1 MPTWI
6 ALKDENGARL
16 KLAKLD
22 VSGQP
27 VLHLFVT
34 NLAFT
39 NPRWREC
46 VTKLN
51 FREAPNRKYLVRRVD
66 PDEKLRPS
74 SFKSVFPGAVR
85 AEMPVGDYMLQIGS
99 KNVARRSEEG
109 AASVDLRGVQR
120 LGRNA
125 NGQEVYDCL
134 SGRFYLGG
142 RENSERITESADR
155 PVVDFLRLM
164 PPGQPLPQGPAL
176 AQALMLVAKGFVR
189 SMDQGE
195 VQRTEDYMAFRSA
208 LIPDADRGLLSGQEI
223 DDLLSR
229 AIDGAL
235 LRHVRGLHDVASE
248 AYMPMARLYDYLPP
262 HAGRPRG
269 AGVVPQPLNVAIQRL
284 LGDTTDKT
292 VLVPN
297 AFDGASFAY
306 LPEGSRIRAFQGLHG
321 RNEAFDGFAIEHPG
335 ALWQGQFTPAAE
347 QGADALLFNA
357 DPVRDD
363 RGGRRDFTEAL
374 MSLRSLAPGARA
386 VIALAGDGGLPGQ
399 VSDESAQ
406 FLRALGARC
415 SVENVFETAPIL
427 SQKAGGVKGLRVYSL
442 RNVPGDM
449 ERIEIL
455 IASGVTVL
463 SSWEQVKTH
472 VDETINTLEVREAES
487 DRIDV
492 ERVAE
497 QESYQRPYIAFSKVG
512 EARTMVPANLQSTAQ
527 AYLTH
532 IEKLYGPVD
541 EFVGKELGMGFATLQ
556 ANFSPEQVDG
566 VAVMISR
573 LLIGRSSILADDTG
587 IGKGRQLA
595 AMATWANKHG
605 LDVVFVTDRA
615 NLFSD
620 LARDLKDIGE
630 WERFRPLVLNTDG
643 EVTYEEYPGAEPTV
657 LAKGTPA
664 PVMADILERGASLQ
678 DVQANIAFLTYSQIS
693 TVDSPKALWVKNQLG
708 NALVIFDEAHIA
720 AGSDSNVA
728 VQVAEMASL
737 AKHTQFASAT
747 WAKSHQNMHIY
758 QRAFPTSVSM
768 ATLAET
774 MRKGGESFS
783 EIFSSMV
790 SHDGALIRREHDLSK
805 LDVEMLIDEQR
816 RQRNEAVSDA
826 VADVLGSASY
836 INGDMQQVFMRSN
849 ADSVR
854 KLKAAR
860 DVRLS
865 QTRKKA
871 RLFSSGF
878 GAGSV
883 IYEVM
888 KGVQG
893 SLNAEFVADLA
904 VQSIRDGMKPVIVSD
919 STGERLLEAIIEI
932 EAQRMKSQRIA
943 GDVTHVQMPTLR
955 DLLRRVVLRHL
966 ATIRVAEVDVEDVTD
981 DADLR
986 DLETDELDG
995 GDAQAIGEA
1004 AAAAAQAAMDVS
1016 GQGGGVAALP
1026 VAVNTTW
1033 PFAPVIADANLA
1045 QDAPAEETGVDVQA
1059 AFALG
1064 TGDLAAPPA
1073 SVAGD
1078 EGDAEAPMKKAKKK
1092 RIIYRDVPIAELNDI
1107 PEEARQ
1113 KYAAGL
1119 LELEAKIN
1127 AVPEIPVLSFD
1138 VIAQRLRGEGYS
1150 VGEISGRKKQLILDE
1165 QSGAWVISSR
1175 STSKKSVKGSIRA
1188 FNNGGLQALIINR
1201 SASTGVSMHSSP
1213 RFLDQARRRLIEH
1226 QIPENPVD
1234 RIQLLGRVNRFDQM
1248 SSPLITTASTGIYG
1262 EVRYL
1267 MMQNKKLARMSAN
1280 VRSSRDNAMSLK
1292 SIRDLF
1298 NVVGKEA
1305 VEEFL
1310 GDNALVAKR
1319 LGLSASEI
1327 ENAPDVV
1334 NKLTMRIPLLSVKQ
1348 QEMVYN
1354 DLYSR
1359 MDEILFRAE
1368 LEGVNPLKPG
1378 EMDLRA
1384 KTEEERVFFG
1394 QEDHDEGLSSAFD
1407 APVMVRKISW
1417 SQTRSPLSFPAVRG
1431 ICDVNVDRLVDE
1443 GVLELPSAAAQN
1455 AAQANADA
1463 QALISRAAM
1472 VDAAEDAATAALNAI
1487 NGSNVPAPG
1496 DAPDQMAAAPENATA
1511 PAEAEPGEGQFVS
1524 DIGPRLSPALSA
1536 QVLEGF
1542 HGLTR
1547 LSHMSSEIDQFDEAV
1562 KNHVQTRRAYVKWQ
1576 WLKKNLPFL
1585 APGVRLMD
1593 NRPIDE
1599 RNVGALDLFGHMRG
1613 AVIVDV
1619 RPPIPAHLLDLGK
1632 WQISVI
1638 SPGDERP
1645 KTFSLRTIVS
1655 KVEGIITTGG
1665 VTGDLQC
1672 SFMGHYITPG
1682 LYSPRMRSGVERSF
1696 DWLSRGKRTQDAL
1709 VLTGNVYLAAEWAA
1723 ATGIGRSIIYT
1734 DDAGQRHRAIGLPKD
1749 VSNLDPE
1756 QLPVRIADPQALRH
1770 FMLPMM
1776 MQLTAEEAP
1785 DFGPE
1790 HIYRASN
1797 AVEPDYRGVYVLDTT
1812 FKSAMALASNSGVR
1826 NALLVVDPRRMIAIT
1841 CASDDVRR
1849 VRAGLS
1855 AGQNAI
1861 RKATFGRI
1869 VKAAED
1875 PGSVSLSVMKTVAE
1889 RVALPP
1895 AVRLAVSRVFGLG
1908 GSADWLNVG
1917 GRAVRGESKTA
1928 VICLRFST
1936 PEQSE
1941 RAIAMLTSHFG
1952 LELYASE
1959 GAMRESARAA
1969 MRKAA
1974 WDLREQ
1980 MRQRQEAVSGERA
1993 ILRESSSAQESATTR
2008 AQVLNSNGSM
2018 EAENLAQNESIDS
2031 RSQHE
2036 NTPAIS

>member
-1 MPTWI
+1 MPDWI
-6 ALKDENGARL
+6 DLKDENGARL

-34 NLAFT
+34 NLAFI
-39 NPRWREC
+39 NPRWRQC
-46 VTKLN
+46 VTKLG

-85 AEMPVGDYMLQIGS
+85 AEMAVADYMLQMGS
-99 KNVARRSEEG
+99 KGVSRRSEEG

-125 NGQEVYDCL
+125 NGQEVYDSL

-142 RENSERITESADR
+142 RENSERIIESGDR

-164 PPGQPLPQGPAL
+164 RPGQPLPQGPAL
-176 AQALMLVAKGFVR
+176 AQSLMLVAKGFVR

-195 VQRTEDYMAFRSA
+195 VQRTEDYQAFRAA
-208 LIPDADRGLLSGQEI
+208 LFPEADRGSLSVQEI

-235 LRHVRGLHDVASE
+235 LRHVRSNHDVASE

-262 HAGRPRG
+262 HQGRPRG

-306 LPEGSRIRAFQGLHG
+306 LPEGSFIRAFQGVQS
-321 RNEAFDGFAIEHPG
+321 RNEAFDGFAIVHPG
-335 ALWQGQFTPAAE
+335 ALWQGQFTPSSE
-347 QGADALLFNA
+347 QGADSMLFNA

-386 VIALAGDGGLPGQ
+386 VIALAADGGQTGQ
-399 VSDESAQ
+399 VSDESAK

-415 SVENVFETAPIL
+415 SVEDVFETAPIL

-449 ERIEIL
+449 ERIEAL

-463 SSWEQVKTH
+463 SSWEEVKTH
-472 VDETINTLEVREAES
+472 VDETINTLEVREAAS

-492 ERVAE
+492 ERAAE
-497 QESYQRPYIAFSKVG
+497 QESYQRPYISFSKVG

-532 IEKLYGPVD
+532 VEKLYGPVD
-541 EFVGKELGMGFATLQ
+541 EFVGKELGMGFATMQ

-573 LLIGRSSILADDTG
+573 LFIGRSSILADDTG

-643 EVTYEEYPGAEPTV
+643 EVTFEEHPGAEPTV

-783 EIFSSMV
+783 EIFSGMV

-826 VADVLGSASY
+826 VADVLGSASF

-860 DVRLS
+860 DVRLG

-893 SLNAEFVADLA
+893 ALNAEFVADLA

-919 STGERLLEAIIEI
+919 STGERLLEASIDI
-932 EAQRMKSQRIA
+932 EAQRMKDQGIA

-955 DLLRRVVLRHL
+955 DLLRRVVLCHL

-995 GDAQAIGEA
+995 GDPQAIEEA
-1004 AAAAAQAAMDVS
+1004 AAAAAQAAMDVL
-1016 GQGGGVAALP
+1016 GQGGGVAPLP
-1026 VAVNTTW
+1026 AAVDTTW
-1033 PFAPVIADANLA
+1033 PFAPVTADANLA
-1045 QDAPAEETGVDVQA
+1045 EDARAEEAGVDVQA

-1064 TGDLAAPPA
+1064 TGDMPAAPT

-1078 EGDAEAPMKKAKKK
+1078 EGDAEAPVKKVKKK
-1092 RIIYRDVPIAELNDI
+1092 RIIYRDVPIAELNDM
-1107 PEEARQ
+1107 PEEARR
-1113 KYAAGL
+1113 KYADGL

-1138 VIAQRLRGEGYS
+1138 VIAQRLRNEGYS
-1150 VGEISGRKKQLILDE
+1150 VGEISGRKKRLTLDE
-1165 QSGAWVISSR
+1165 QTGTWVIGPR
-1175 STSKKSVKGSIRA
+1175 STSKKFVKGSIRA

-1327 ENAPDVV
+1327 ENAPDIV

-1394 QEDHDEGLSSAFD
+1394 QEDHDEALSSAFD

-1417 SQTRSPLSFPAVRG
+1417 SQTRSPLSFLAVKG
-1431 ICDVNVDRLVDE
+1431 VCDVNVDRLVDE
-1443 GVLELPSAAAQN
+1443 GVLVLPSAAAQN
-1455 AAQANADA
+1455 AAQADADA
-1463 QALISRAAM
+1463 QALILRAAM
-1472 VDAAEDAATAALNAI
+1472 ADAAEDAATAALNAI
-1487 NGSNVPAPG
+1487 NGSNEPDSEEGVE
-1496 DAPDQMAAAPENATA
+1496 APDNATA
-1511 PAEAEPGEGQFVS
+1511 FVRAELNEGLLES
-1524 DIGPRLSPALSA
+1524 DIGPCLSPALSA

-1562 KNHVQTRRAYVKWQ
+1562 KHHAQTRRAFVKWQ
-1576 WLKKNLPFL
+1576 WLQKNLPFL

-1593 NRPIDE
+1593 NRPVDE
-1599 RNVGALDLFGHMRG
+1599 RNAGALGQWSQWRG
-1613 AVIVDV
+1613 AVVVDV
-1619 RPPIPAHLLDLGK
+1619 RPPPPAHLLDLGK

-1655 KVEGIITTGG
+1655 KVEGINTTGG
-1665 VTGDLQC
+1665 VTGDLHC

-1682 LYSPRMRSGVERSF
+1682 LYSPRMRPRVENSF
-1696 DWLSRGKRTQDAL
+1696 DWLHRGKRTQDAL

-1756 QLPVRIADPQALRH
+1756 RLPVRIADPQALRH

-1776 MQLTAEEAP
+1776 MMLTAEEAP

-1790 HIYRASN
+1790 HIFRASN
-1797 AVEPDYRGVYVLDTT
+1797 AVEPDHRGVYVLDTS
-1812 FKSAMALASNSGVR
+1812 FKSAMAQASNSGVR
-1826 NALLVVDPRRMIAIT
+1826 NALLVVDPRKMIAIT
-1841 CASDDVRR
+1841 CAGDDVRR
-1849 VRAGLS
+1849 VRAGLA

-1861 RKATFGRI
+1861 RKAAFGRI

-1889 RVALPP
+1889 RGALTDG
-1895 AVRLAVSRVFGLG
+1895 VRQAVSRVFGLG

-1941 RAIAMLTSHFG
+1941 RALAMLTSHFG

-1959 GAMRESARAA
+1959 GAMREAARAA

-1980 MRQRQEAVSGERA
+1980 TRQRQEAAAGERA
-1993 ILRESSSAQESATTR
+1993 ILRERHVAQESNSADATQATTN
-2008 AQVLNSNGSM
+2008 AAITGEIQ
-2018 EAENLAQNESIDS
+2018 AERGASATQSS
-2031 RSQHE
+2031 SE
-2036 NTPAIS
+2036 NTPMSA